1 MIHAE
6 SAHSE
11 SMKFSDMVKEI
22 LRILRNCSIHLAW
35 SETAKHVTYFVRRLQ
50 FSGYSQD
57 FRYRVVKKALRKYDV
72 KKGLCEQRGESMFAG
87 VRDVQERR
95 KNKSTRQEWYKGGEK
110 YESVMFVQPTKG
122 ARLQKEVQ
130 RIAKKHKIKMR
141 VIERGGRSV
150 KGMLQRSN
158 PFGKKMCGRD
168 RCVLCQNGSDV
179 DCRERGCV
187 YTMMCKACRRK
198 YRGQTGRSMNERIN
212 EQFGNWERGE
222 ENNPLMR
229 HSELYHD
236 GERFDV
242 EVKVEAKCGGKPSKR
257 LITEAVMIDELGGDE
272 TMNGKNEWSY
282 VKLRKVQVL

>member
-1 MIHAE
+1 MLL
-6 SAHSE
+6 
-11 SMKFSDMVKEI
+11 K
-22 LRILRNCSIHLAW
+22 
-35 SETAKHVTYFVRRLQ
+35 
-50 FSGYSQD
+50 
-57 FRYRVVKKALRKYDV
+57 
-72 KKGLCEQRGESMFAG
+72 
-87 VRDVQERR
+87 
-95 KNKSTRQEWYKGGEK
+95 
-110 YESVMFVQPTKG
+110 
-122 ARLQKEVQ
+122 LQKEVQ
-130 RIAKKHKIKMR
+130 RIAKKHRIKMR

-150 KGMLQRSN
+150 KGMSQRSN

-179 DCRERGCV
+179 DCTERGCV

-198 YRGQTGRSMNERIN
+198 YRRQTGRSMNERMN
-212 EQFGNWERGE
+212 QQFGNWERGE

-282 VKLRKVQVL
+282 VELRKVQVL